1 MFGHRALDHD
11 GWRAVC
17 PWPGPSFIEAG
28 AGFGQLALTEE
39 KLRELDASGW
49 ELYHVAA
56 DAAETTNL
64 AERRR
69 DKLVEMIALW
79 YAQAGK
85 YDVFPIDSRGTMR
98 FADERPQL
106 SPPRSTYTYFPHTQG
121 VPENVA
127 VRLLNRA
134 HSLTAEVEI
143 PRGGAEGVVVCH
155 GSNVGGYSL
164 FVQDGKLHYVHN
176 YVGAEEF
183 HVESRDRVPEGPVEL
198 RYEFEPT
205 GKPDLARGRGAPGR
219 AQLYVNGALAG
230 QAELPVTVP
239 LALGVGAGLAVGR
252 NPGSSVSRLYEPPF
266 EFTGRIGKVTAD
278 VSGEMI
284 QDTEEEARAFAR
296 AAMARQ

>member
-1 MFGHRALDHD
+1 
-11 GWRAVC
+11 
-17 PWPGPSFIEAG
+17 
-28 AGFGQLALTEE
+28 LTEE